1 MVIRKAGFVLGVAIT
16 MLTVL
21 LAPPAWAAGHGG
33 GGHGGGG
40 SGGGTPPPGPSSSAA
55 FVKAYSNLAGTSQLG
70 VTAEDVQQTSD
81 LGYIGIATTA
91 SSSKSGATVSW
102 LLKTSATGTPQ
113 WQRQVGCLSG
123 APGDYSIGVS
133 IVQTSDGGY
142 VLGGGTIGCGSGSDC
157 PAPSGIQCA
166 LVEKVSSSGSVDW
179 ARVYNAGFNGSSIT
193 KIRQTSDG
201 GLIAAGTTTDANH
214 NTGGLVLRL
223 DSLGMVQWQRQ
234 LGPDGTDNVLLND
247 AQQTSDGGYVVAG
260 NLGPQVTNTSA
271 FVAKLDS
278 SGNVTWQQSFNSF
291 DSTGTPTTGNI
302 VLSIIQASD
311 GGYLAAGHWVSAAQP
326 GQCCAGALL
335 LKLDSAGNLQWQ
347 KALSGGLYCFFNGF
361 NETCANLGAVAYSA
375 HQTSDGGYVLTGD
388 ENLKLTDSVPLEPW
402 IAKVDT
408 SGNLLWQHLYYQTNP
423 ASGRPLGENFSSS
436 VATIDGGFYA
446 GGFTENVNN
455 GDAEFYAVKTDSSG
469 LAGST
474 CGDTNPGT
482 TLNSVNP
489 ALTAKVTNVPVSP
502 VIASVSSSPAATSAT
517 SVSTQ
522 TDC

>member
-1 MVIRKAGFVLGVAIT
+1 MVIRKASFVLGMAVT
-16 MLTVL
+16 MLTAL
-21 LAPPAWAAGHGG
+21 LAPPAWAAVHGGG
-33 GGHGGGG
+33 GGHG
-40 SGGGTPPPGPSSSAA
+40 GGGTPPPGPSSSAA
-55 FVKAYSNLAGTSQLG
+55 FVKAYSNLAGTRQVG

-81 LGYIGIATTA
+81 LGYVGIATTA
-91 SSSKSGATVSW
+91 SSSQSGATVSW
-102 LLKTSATGTPQ
+102 LLKTSATGSPQ

-133 IVQTSDGGY
+133 IVQTADGGY

-157 PAPSGIQCA
+157 PELGGIQCA
-166 LVEKVSSSGSVDW
+166 LVEKVSSTGSVDW
-179 ARVYNAGFNGSSIT
+179 ARVYNAGVNGSSIT
-193 KIRQTSDG
+193 KIRQASDG
-201 GLIAAGTTTDANH
+201 GLIAAGTITDANH
-214 NTGGLVLRL
+214 DVGGLVLKL
-223 DSLGMVQWQRQ
+223 DSQGMVQWQRQ
-234 LGPDGTDNVLLND
+234 LGPAGTDDVLLND
-247 AQQTSDGGYVVAG
+247 VQQSSDGGYVVAG
-260 NLGPQVTNTSA
+260 YLAPHNTFASA

-278 SGNVTWQQSFNSF
+278 SGNVAWQQSFNSF
-291 DSTGTPTTGNI
+291 DSTGTPTTETMG
-302 VLSIIQASD
+302 LSIIQTSD
-311 GGYLAAGHWVSAAQP
+311 GGYLAAGHWVSTALS
-326 GQCCAGALL
+326 GTCCAGALL
-335 LKLDSAGNLQWQ
+335 LKLDSSGALQWQ
-347 KALSGGLYCFFNGF
+347 NALSGGLYCFSNGF
-361 NETCANLGAVAYSA
+361 SETCANLGAVAYTA

-388 ENLKLTDSVPLEPW
+388 ETLKLTDSVPLEPW

-436 VATIDGGFYA
+436 VTTTDGGFYA

-474 CGDTNPGT
+474 CGDTHPGT

-489 ALTAKVTNVPVSP
+489 ALTAKVPNVPVSS
-502 VIASVSSSPAATSAT
+502 VTATVSSSPATTSAT